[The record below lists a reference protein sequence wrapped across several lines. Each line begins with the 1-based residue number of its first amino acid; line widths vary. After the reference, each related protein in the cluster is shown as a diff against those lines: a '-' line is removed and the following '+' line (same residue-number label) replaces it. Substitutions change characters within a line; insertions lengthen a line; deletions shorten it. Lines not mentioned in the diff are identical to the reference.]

1 MDDEH
6 ELLMR
11 AHRFDE
17 TALAAIFDRYY
28 GMIARYT
35 YLHTGHAQTAE
46 DLAAQV
52 FHRLLDA
59 LRAGHGPERALK
71 AWLFRVA
78 SNLIIDEVRR
88 GKHRDHEPLE
98 ESLHTVETV
107 ENAAAYAMQLADLR
121 AALAQLTDSQ
131 RSIIV
136 LRYLMEMSNEETAH
150 ILGMTVGAVKAQ
162 QVRALAALRR
172 TLNKEASR
180 ESST

>member
-6 ELLMR
+6 DLLMR
-11 AHRFDE
+11 ARRFDE

-52 FHRLLDA
+52 FQRLLDA
-59 LRAGHGPERALK
+59 LRAGFGPDRALK
-71 AWLFRVA
+71 PWLFRVA
-78 SNLIIDEVRR
+78 SNLIIDDVRR
-88 GKHRDHEPLE
+88 GKHRDHEPLAD
-98 ESLHTVETV
+98 SLHALETIEETAARTV
-107 ENAAAYAMQLADLR
+107 QLTELR

-136 LRYLMEMSNEETAH
+136 LRYLMEISNEETAH
-150 ILGMTVGAVKAQ
+150 IMDMTVGAVKAQ

-172 TLNKEASR
+172 KLNEETRR